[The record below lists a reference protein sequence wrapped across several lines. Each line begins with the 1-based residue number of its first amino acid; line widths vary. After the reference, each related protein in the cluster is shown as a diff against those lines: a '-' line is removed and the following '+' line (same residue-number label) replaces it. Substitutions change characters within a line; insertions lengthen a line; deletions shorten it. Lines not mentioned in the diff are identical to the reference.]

1 MWSPLARDRRAPE
14 GFIQPCVPVLADVA
28 PSGPDWLHEIKHDG
42 YRLIA
47 RKDGDRVRL
56 WSRQGRDWTAS
67 FAGIAAAIRTLPAA
81 SLVLDGEAVAHTSEG
96 LPDFHALRS
105 RYGAESAT
113 LFAFDVLLVDEED
126 LRPQALIQRKARLAR
141 LPARGSRLRE
151 RGRVEC
157 RPPSPRSLL
166 E

>member
-28 PSGPDWLHEIKHDG
+28 PSGPEWLHEIKHDG

-56 WSRQGRDWTAS
+56 WSRQGRDWTRS

-81 SLVLDGEAVAHTSEG
+81 SLVLDGEAAEHLEG
-96 LPDFHALRS
+96 D
-105 RYGAESAT
+105 GAEI
-113 LFAFDVLLVDEED
+113 FE
-126 LRPQALIQRKARLAR
+126 QA
-141 LPARGSRLRE
+141 
-151 RGRVEC
+151 C
-157 RPPSPRSLL
+157 
-166 E
+166 